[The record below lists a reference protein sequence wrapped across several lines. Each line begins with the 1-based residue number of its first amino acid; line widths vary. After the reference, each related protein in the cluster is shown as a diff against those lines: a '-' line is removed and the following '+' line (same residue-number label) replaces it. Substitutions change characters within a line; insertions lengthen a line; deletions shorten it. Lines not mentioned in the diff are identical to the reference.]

1 MQREVTRTTLAV
13 LSIGMLIAASFWILR
28 PFLIAI
34 IWATMI
40 VVATWP
46 LLLSLQRWLGGRR
59 TPAIAIMT
67 IAMMLVFVLP
77 FWIALSTLADY
88 SGEVGSWTQSLEQV
102 TIPQPPAFIDDIPAV
117 GTKIAT
123 AWRDAAREGWGAL
136 VAKLQPY
143 VVETLKWLASQA
155 GTAGMLIVQVVL
167 TIVIAAVL
175 YAKGESAASAVRRFG
190 RRLAGTRGEQSIQ
203 LAGQAI
209 RGIALGVVVTAL
221 VQSVLGG
228 LGLAVAGVPF
238 AGVLTVV
245 MLMLCLAQIGPF
257 IVLAPAV
264 IWTFW
269 MGDNV
274 WGSVLLI
281 WSVVVGTLDNFLRP
295 FLIKRGADL
304 SLLLIF
310 AGVIGGLVS
319 FGLLGIFIGPVVLA
333 VTYKLFEAWVNEVDD
348 PAVMRGEAKAG
359 VGTTTPMASAAD
371 NRMPQTSLRR
381 SRRTWLSFRR

>member
-28 PFLIAI
+28 PFLVAT

-59 TPAIAIMT
+59 TFAIAIMM

-77 FWIALSTLADY
+77 FWVALSTLADY
-88 SGEVGSWTQSLEQV
+88 SDVVGSWTKSLQQV
-102 TIPQPPAFIDDIPAV
+102 TIPQPPAFIDGIPAV
-117 GTKIAT
+117 GPKISA
-123 AWRDAAREGWGAL
+123 AWRDSAREGWGAL
-136 VAKLQPY
+136 IAKLQPY
-143 VVETLKWLASQA
+143 IVDTLKWLASEA
-155 GTAGMLIVQVVL
+155 GTAGMLLVQFAL
-167 TIVIAAVL
+167 TIVIAGVL
-175 YAKGESAASAVRRFG
+175 YAKGESVATAVRRFG
-190 RRLAGTRGEQSIQ
+190 RRLAGARGEQSIK

-221 VQSVLGG
+221 VQSLLGG

-238 AGVLTVV
+238 AGVLTMA
-245 MLMLCLAQIGPF
+245 MLMFCLAQIGPLV
-257 IVLAPAV
+257 VLVPAV
-264 IWTFW
+264 VWTFW
-269 MGDNV
+269 IGDNV

-281 WSVVVGTLDNFLRP
+281 WSVFVGTLDNFLRP
-295 FLIKRGADL
+295 FLIKKGADL

-319 FGLLGIFIGPVVLA
+319 FGLLGIFVGPVLLA

-348 PAVMRGEAKAG
+348 PAITPGEPAPDARKRDSG
-359 VGTTTPMASAAD
+359 NKSG
-371 NRMPQTSLRR
+371 R
-381 SRRTWLSFRR
+381 

>member
-59 TPAIAIMT
+59 TLAIAVMT

-77 FWIALSTLADY
+77 FWVALSTLADY
-88 SGEVGSWTQSLEQV
+88 SDQVGTWTKSLQQV

-117 GTKIAT
+117 GTKIST
-123 AWRDAAREGWGAL
+123 AWRDIAREGWGSL
-136 VAKLQPY
+136 IAKLQPY
-143 VVETLKWLASQA
+143 VVEALKWVASEA
-155 GTAGMLIVQVVL
+155 GSAGMLIVQVVL

-175 YAKGESAASAVRRFG
+175 YAKGESAGSAVRRFG
-190 RRLAGTRGEQSIQ
+190 RRLAGTRGEQSIK

-221 VQSVLGG
+221 VQSLLGG

-238 AGVLTVV
+238 AGVLTVA
-245 MLMLCLAQIGPF
+245 MLMFCLAQIGPLV
-257 IVLAPAV
+257 VLVPAV
-264 IWTFW
+264 VWTFW
-269 MGDNV
+269 IGDNV

-319 FGLLGIFIGPVVLA
+319 FGLLGIFVGPVVLA
-333 VTYKLFEAWVNEVDD
+333 VTYRLFEAWVNEEGT
-348 PAVMRGEAKAG
+348 PAVVQGKPVRDARQ
-359 VGTTTPMASAAD
+359 VDPGTGK
-371 NRMPQTSLRR
+371 Q
-381 SRRTWLSFRR
+381 